1 MPAIFS
7 RGPIDACREEVTQ
20 RHSCPSEGGCP
31 TKTAGVL
38 ELCIY
43 KLCFKSVKNTQMIKG
58 EFFTALDVSPLCV
71 FLHVLPLSVLFPQG
85 IPHVLDTWQTY
96 MDRDCLLLAA
106 MQVLL
111 NVTSKSACDL
121 LPLLFCNHSSQD
133 EVMLLWR
140 CQVRGKT
147 AQ

>member
-1 MPAIFS
+1 M
-7 RGPIDACREEVTQ
+7 Q
-20 RHSCPSEGGCP
+20 GGCP

-85 IPHVLDTWQTY
+85 IPHVLDTWQ
-96 MDRDCLLLAA
+96 LE
-106 MQVLL
+106 
-111 NVTSKSACDL
+111 SKLTWTEIVYCWLQCRYSL
-121 LPLLFCNHSSQD
+121 
-133 EVMLLWR
+133 M
-140 CQVRGKT
+140 
-147 AQ
+147 